1 MNLGDTEC
9 YTQRYTSWPN
19 IQEPWGIEAPLDS
32 MNSLVPITDSKMRGS
47 VVSCEMRSELY
58 LDLVIG
64 IASLNNSASQAPM
77 GFFNV
82 PDTVTTTI
90 FPAL

>member
-1 MNLGDTEC
+1 
-9 YTQRYTSWPN
+9 
-19 IQEPWGIEAPLDS
+19 

-58 LDLVIG
+58 LDLVIVIG
-64 IASLNNSASQAPM
+64 IASLNNSAPQAPM

>member
-1 MNLGDTEC
+1 M
-9 YTQRYTSWPN
+9 
-19 IQEPWGIEAPLDS
+19 EAPLDS
-32 MNSLVPITDSKMRGS
+32 MNSLVPVTDNKMRGS

-58 LDLVIG
+58 LDFVIG
-64 IASLNNSASQAPM
+64 IAALNNSASQAPM